1 MRVAVFALRE
11 DEKEVFAKYA
21 KEYDIE
27 VVELDATPGPENT
40 DLVAGCECV
49 NVITNSRITAE
60 MLDEY
65 KKLGVGFVTTRT
77 IGYEHIDYEYAAK
90 IGIPVANISYS
101 PASVADYAIMM
112 ILMVLRKAKHIMQ
125 RYVGQDYA
133 ISAIRGRELPELTIG
148 IVGTGKIGET
158 VARHMTGFGCR
169 LLAYDP
175 YPKKSLEG
183 IVEYVDFDSLL
194 RESDVVTL
202 HVPMS
207 DANYHMINKN
217 SIGKMK
223 DNAILINTARGPLV
237 DSAALIEALES
248 KKLFG
253 AGLDVVEGDREIYY
267 RDCKYQNILTHDMAI
282 LNMMPNVLMMPH
294 MAFFT
299 DEAVGD
305 MIKHSLE
312 SCRAWK
318 DGKEIPG
325 RVN

>member
-1 MRVAVFALRE
+1 MKIAVFSLRE
-11 DEKEVFAKYA
+11 DEREVFAYYA
-21 KEYDIE
+21 KKFN
-27 VVELDATPGPENT
+27 VEIVALDATPMPDNT
-40 DLVAGCECV
+40 DLVKGCECV
-49 NVITNSRITAE
+49 NVITSSNITAE

-65 KKLGVGFVTTRT
+65 KRLGVGFVTTRT
-77 IGYEHIDYEYAAK
+77 IGYEHIDYQYAAK

-101 PASVADYAIMM
+101 PVSVADYAIMM
-112 ILMVLRKAKHIMQ
+112 ILMVLRKTKSIMY
-125 RYVGQDYA
+125 RYLGQDYA
-133 ISAIRGRELPELTIG
+133 ISAIRGRELPNLTVG

-183 IVEYVDFDSLL
+183 VVEYVPFDTLL
-194 RESDVVTL
+194 QESDVVTL

-207 DANYHMINKN
+207 EENYHLIDRDA
-217 SIGKMK
+217 IAKMK
-223 DNAILINTARGPLV
+223 HQAVLINTARGPLV

-248 KKLFG
+248 GKLFG
-253 AGLDVVEGDREIYY
+253 TGLDVFEGDREIYY
-267 RDCKYQNILTHDMAI
+267 RDFKYEVIPNHDMAV
-282 LNMMPNVLMMPH
+282 LNAMPNVLMLPH

-305 MIKHSLE
+305 MIRHSLE
-312 SCRAWK
+312 SCCAWK
-318 DGKEIPG
+318 ERREIPG